1 MPNSLG
7 TLQASII
14 VQKALDLVYTMRPE
28 LNMISTDFSSANANL
43 NQAVISRLV
52 TIPTVNNFGTGASTA
67 TTTDVSVTINTHKE
81 VHLAFTPTEMSGTSR
96 NLVQEQAEAIAVAI
110 GNSFIDAIAAT
121 WVVGTYTN
129 TPLDVASGWTYS
141 NTLVPMRLKMQGL
154 GIPEFRR
161 FFVVN
166 STVYSAFLTDSLVVN
181 RYATP
186 TDSIQTG
193 KVPPCAGF
201 SSISEYSALP
211 STGNMIG
218 FAGTPDS
225 CVIATRV
232 MRNPAELTNVQYPG
246 TWQVITNSQT
256 GLSVLLN
263 EWIDPDTAVLNYRVS
278 WMYGI
283 AKGNA
288 NNAVLLRTAAP

>member
-14 VQKALDLVYTMRPE
+14 VQKALDLVFTKRPE
-28 LNMISTDFSSANANL
+28 LSMISTDFSSANAAL

-52 TIPTVNNFGTGASTA
+52 TIPTVNAFGTGATGA

-81 VHLAFTPTEMSGTSR
+81 IHLAFTPTEMSGTAR
-96 NLVQEQAEAIAVAI
+96 NIVDEQSEAIAVAI

-121 WVVGTYTN
+121 WVTGTYTN

-141 NTLVPMRLKMQGL
+141 NTIVPMRLKMQGF

-166 STVYSAFLTDSLVVN
+166 SNVYSAFLTDSLVVN
-181 RYATP
+181 RYAVP
-186 TDSIQTG
+186 TDGIQTG
-193 KVPPCAGF
+193 VVPALGGF
-201 SSISEYSALP
+201 DRIAEYSALP
-211 STGNMIG
+211 NTGNMIG

-225 CVIATRV
+225 LIIATRV
-232 MRNPAELTNVQYPG
+232 MRNPSELTNVQFPG
-246 TWQVITNSQT
+246 TWQVITNAQT
-256 GLSVLLN
+256 GLSVLLT

-288 NNAVLLRTAAP
+288 NNGVILRTGA